1 MYIYLTCV
9 GHGGIFVEGHQW
21 WIQQDDVGVFGDHAM
36 VRRLNPRLVF
46 VHCGGR
52 KCDVSVKNVF
62 HGGNYNSFWFR
73 LLVLFSRQHLSTD
86 TLALTQPYRQ
96 IEATMHPRTHDSVL
110 GKAPPASFCARHFL
124 FANLPCLSSPHFLP
138 SSISCR
144 FQSTV
149 PCLINDHHCAA
160 GRPPPPKPS
169 TNKVHEPRAWFCPMI
184 QFKSREQSYA

>member
-1 MYIYLTCV
+1 
-9 GHGGIFVEGHQW
+9 
-21 WIQQDDVGVFGDHAM
+21 M
-36 VRRLNPRLVF
+36 VWRLNPRLVF

-62 HGGNYNSFWFR
+62 HGPNYNSVWFR
-73 LLVLFSRQHLSTD
+73 FPCFIFTSTHRHSCFDTTIQTDRCDHASNARTIPFLIKLLR
-86 TLALTQPYRQ
+86 P
-96 IEATMHPRTHDSVL
+96 
-110 GKAPPASFCARHFL
+110 HFVRDIFP
-124 FANLPCLSSPHFLP
+124 FANLPCLSSPHFLS

-144 FQSTV
+144 FQSTA

-160 GRPPPPKPS
+160 GRTPPPKPS